1 MKLLKKIFIFITAI
15 ATLIGAA
22 FVGAR
27 RTRTDINAAAA
38 IDLKKATVQAIK
50 EENGYYES
58 VSEAE
63 SESTIETTI
72 ELTTETEAY
81 ESVEPENAKPKA
93 TTTKNAVTH
102 KVKKYD
108 GNISGDE
115 YEFICIIVMA
125 EAGDEPYEG
134 IIAVT
139 QCYLNAMKKENA
151 DAYTIHN
158 MYGYAKGKTPD
169 RNVKTIVYDVLYNGL
184 SVTDEPI
191 LYFYAPA
198 LTYSAWH
205 ESQIFVM
212 EIGGHRFFKER
223 V

>member
-1 MKLLKKIFIFITAI
+1 MEANEK
-15 ATLIGAA
+15 TLTL
-22 FVGAR
+22 FT
-27 RTRTDINAAAA
+27 TRIRQLILQFKD
-38 IDLKKATVQAIK
+38 
-50 EENGYYES
+50 
-58 VSEAE
+58 
-63 SESTIETTI
+63 
-72 ELTTETEAY
+72 
-81 ESVEPENAKPKA
+81 
-93 TTTKNAVTH
+93 
-102 KVKKYD
+102 
-108 GNISGDE
+108 
-115 YEFICIIVMA
+115 
-125 EAGDEPYEG
+125 
-134 IIAVT
+134 
-139 QCYLNAMKKENA
+139 MKKENA

-158 MYGYAKGKTPD
+158 MYGYANGKTPD